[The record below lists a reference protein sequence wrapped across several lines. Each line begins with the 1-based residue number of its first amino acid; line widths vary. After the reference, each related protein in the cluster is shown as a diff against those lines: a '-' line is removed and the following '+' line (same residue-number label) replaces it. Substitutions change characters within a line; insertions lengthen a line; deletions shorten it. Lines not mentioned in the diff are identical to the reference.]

1 MGCKQDIRSV
11 CDEFVDRGLPN
22 YPSGYPF
29 TYWEQY
35 INLRFYLMLALLSVL
50 TTTFLVL
57 TITLMNPWLAAVLV
71 SASWRQG
78 RGEGGDG
85 HFCGGCN
92 LATGAG

>member
-1 MGCKQDIRSV
+1 MCRILELLAHTDVFFVGCKQDIRSV

-35 INLRFYLMLALLSVL
+35 INLRFYLMLALLCVL
-50 TTTFLVL
+50 STTFLVL

-71 SASWRQG
+71 SAS
-78 RGEGGDG
+78 
-85 HFCGGCN
+85 
-92 LATGAG
+92 